1 MVIAALGLDDVT
13 IGAFFGLLLSLPF
26 ALFLTFWLSA
36 VRVRTAAIAGAF
48 VGAFIGFIIIL
59 AWAGTLI
66 HSTKLVGANGGSA
79 FFGGIFLCVALGL
92 AGGILTDLVVARR
105 FARDYRRQVAHE

>member
-1 MVIAALGLDDVT
+1 MVIAALSLDDVT

-36 VRVRTAAIAGAF
+36 VKKRSAA
-48 VGAFIGFIIIL
+48 VTGAFIGAIIGFIVIL

-66 HSTKLVGANGGSA
+66 HSTKLTGANGASA
-79 FFGGIFLCVALGL
+79 FFGGIFLCTAAGL
-92 AGGILTDLVVARR
+92 VGGILVDMLVARKN
-105 FARDYRRQVAHE
+105 ARDYRRQIAHE